1 MYAHFNTL
9 SFCALTALAAV
20 CSSAQAAPSTATAS
34 IEQFRFELVD
44 LDLSDGVTPSISFT
58 QQYWEV
64 DSSGGGQHQTY
75 KTPATTSI
83 TTRFGAAGGSASDT
97 GISSSAKVYHPVASD
112 GVYHKY
118 STNSYRIT
126 DFILSPNTQMIFTA
140 LGTVS
145 DLRQGKFD
153 SSVARIS
160 MQGKLLDESGGWMDS
175 FSKSY
180 ETSAG
185 SATLRMYGSLSTDG
199 LARSGRFDL
208 TTYAFLAGPVSSVP
222 EPSTYGMLLAGT
234 FLVGAMACRQRRTPA
249 PDAA

>member
-9 SFCALTALAAV
+9 SFCTLTALAAV
-20 CSSAQAAPSTATAS
+20 CSPAQAAPSKATAS

-64 DSSGGGQHQTY
+64 DSSGGGQRQTY

-97 GISSSAKVYHPVASD
+97 GISSSAKVNHPVARD

-175 FSKSY
+175 FSKSLRNHRRLRHLAHVRIA
-180 ETSAG
+180 EHRRTGAQRPFRPDHLRISCRAG
-185 SATLRMYGSLSTDG
+185 QQRSRTIDLRNAACGHIF
-199 LARSGRFDL
+199 SGRH
-208 TTYAFLAGPVSSVP
+208 
-222 EPSTYGMLLAGT
+222 
-234 FLVGAMACRQRRTPA
+234 GAPPTPHACP
-249 PDAA
+249 